1 MISLAS
7 GCMLF
12 KLPSGESI
20 PFSAEMISVEVV
32 GDGANRLDPDVVHHA
47 AASVFHYFKHDLAR
61 KTVSV
66 GEFAEALEKV
76 LGSLGFQVDD
86 PGSTPP
92 PTPSPGADLRR
103 LARESGDAREL
114 VFFPRLR
121 DEVRTQLRQSPR
133 RVHFRGLRGCVK
145 HLAGARRWSPRCQS
159 LHDQIVTYLRECLG
173 AEARA
178 AECSL
183 VVE

>member
-1 MISLAS
+1 MIALAS

-12 KLPSGESI
+12 ELPSGENI
-20 PFSAEMISVEVV
+20 PFSAEMISVEVM

-47 AASVFHYFKHDLAR
+47 AASVFHYFKYDLAR
-61 KTVSV
+61 QTVSV
-66 GEFAEALEKV
+66 GEFTEALEKV
-76 LGSLGFQVDD
+76 LNKLGFQVENYE
-86 PGSTPP
+86 
-92 PTPSPGADLRR
+92 PSPVAKQRAGADLRR

-114 VFFPRLR
+114 SFFPRLR
-121 DEVRTQLRQSPR
+121 NELRTQLQQSPR
-133 RVHFRGLRGCVK
+133 MVRFRGLRGCVK

-159 LHDQIVTYLRECLG
+159 LHDQIVIYLRECLG

-178 AECSL
+178 TECAL